1 MTQQKHWSLKVL
13 RTILVLLF
21 AAVVIAGSLYA
32 DEVITLFRQNH
43 QTISGIP
50 LTELKKT
57 TSQVPHEI
65 WQNATP
71 PQGLGSGGSAGVT
84 SQPTTCGAGSTGGF
98 ADSANIRQESI
109 NWAGYIATGGNYTA
123 VSGAWTIPSFSGN
136 VGNVDAT
143 WVGIGGSANNQQDL
157 IQMGTENQVL
167 ANGRKVSLLF
177 YEALPEEAQIVSSV
191 AVNPGDTVSTSIVET
206 STNLWTLTFVDQTN
220 GGHFTTTVS
229 YQSQNN
235 SAEWIEEDPLDANSR
250 SLIPI
255 TCFGAV
261 QFSGASATVNGSSR
275 NLSALGA
282 QAIEM
287 TDTSYDSILAIPSGV
302 VGGGS
307 FRVRQL

>member
-1 MTQQKHWSLKVL
+1 MVRQKHWSLKVL

-21 AAVVIAGSLYA
+21 AAVVIVGSLYV
-32 DEVITLFRQNH
+32 DEVMTVFRQDH
-43 QTISGIP
+43 QTISGVP

-57 TSQVPHEI
+57 TSEVPHEI
-65 WQNATP
+65 WQNAQP

-84 SQPTTCGAGSTGGF
+84 SQASTCGAGSTGGF
-98 ADSANIRQESI
+98 ADSTSIRQESI
-109 NWAGYIATGGNYTA
+109 NWAGYLATGGNYTS

-143 WVGIGGSANNQQDL
+143 WVGIGGSANDQQDL

-167 ANGRKVSLLF
+167 AGGRKVSLLF
-177 YEALPEEAQIVSSV
+177 YEALPQEAQIVSSV
-191 AVNPGDTVSTSIVET
+191 VVNPGDTVSASIVET

-220 GGHFTTTVS
+220 GGHFSTTVS
-229 YQSQNN
+229 YESQNN

-261 QFSGASATVNGSSR
+261 QFSGASATRNGSS
-275 NLSALGA
+275 LSLGA
-282 QAIEM
+282 LAAQPIEM
-287 TDTSYDSILAIPSGV
+287 TDTSYNSILAIPSV
-302 VGGGS
+302 VAGGSS
-307 FRVRQL
+307 FRVRQI